1 MTVTLSDFE
10 VAALAELLLC
20 WVAWALAFIRPRN
33 QAKGQKKTETASSSR
48 IGILVVTVGF
58 VCAWV
63 QVSPGQFHKSAPSLI
78 ASMIVAPL
86 AVVLAWWST
95 RHLGKQWR
103 YVAALTEDHEL
114 IVTGPYRFVRHPIYA
129 SIFGMLLATVFAWSW
144 WPLGIAA
151 VVFYIIGTEIR
162 IRAEDSLLAAR
173 FGEKFTAW
181 RSKTPAYL
189 PFIR

>member
-1 MTVTLSDFE
+1 LTVTLSNFE

-20 WVAWALAFIRPRN
+20 WVAWVLAFIRPRN
-33 QAKGQKKTETASSSR
+33 QAKGQKKTETRSSSR
-48 IGILVVTVGF
+48 VGIFVVTVGF
-58 VCAWV
+58 FCAWV
-63 QVSPGQFHKSAPSLI
+63 QVSPSQFHKSAPALI
-78 ASMIVAPL
+78 TSMIVAPL

-103 YVAALTEDHEL
+103 YVAALTQDHEL
-114 IVTGPYRFVRHPIYA
+114 ITTGPYQLIRHPIYT

-162 IRAEDSLLAAR
+162 IRAEDSLLAAH
-173 FGEKFTAW
+173 FGDQFAAW
-181 RSKTPAYL
+181 RAKTPAYI